1 MFVKINRG
9 ARQQSLKKAMDKAG
23 VNDKFKQSVRAQKRV
38 QVQTRRKLSDFER
51 FKVMILK
58 KQVRHSI

>member
-1 MFVKINRG
+1 
-9 ARQQSLKKAMDKAG
+9 MDKAG